1 MTTVVSIGCSHTHG
15 SMIDGENGTSLYNK
29 ENAYGPQLAKLNDF
43 NFLNL
48 GVPGASNTYIFRA
61 TINFLQ
67 KHLQKQEDY
76 IFLIG
81 WTSIN
86 RMEMRYDENN
96 KFTHETIGDLID
108 KKYIPLTAGTIKGLI
123 KTYQHRKMLDLSPLF
138 YDTVQAYDEWAG
150 YAFGLQKILTQKNI
164 KHLMFNTC
172 EELQI
177 TENNYRIIDNIDT
190 TYYLHPQ
197 NSEEVFLIWGMNR
210 GHEIT
215 ECWHHKEEAHI
226 AWAEYLNIVCK
237 NLDYY

>member
-1 MTTVVSIGCSHTHG
+1 
-15 SMIDGENGTSLYNK
+15 MIDGKNGTSLYNK

-67 KHLQKQEDY
+67 KHLQEQEDY

-81 WTSIN
+81 WTSEN

-108 KKYIPLTAGTIKGLI
+108 KKYLPLTAGTSKGLI
-123 KTYQHRKMLDLSPLF
+123 RTYHHRKMLDLSPLF
-138 YDTVQAYDEWAG
+138 YDTVQAHDEWAS
-150 YAFGLQKILTQKNI
+150 YAFGLQKILSEKN
-164 KHLMFNTC
+164 KKYLMFNTC
-172 EELQI
+172 IKLQE
-177 TENNYRIIDNIDT
+177 TCNNKNIIKKLDT
-190 TYYLHPQ
+190 AKYLHLEKE
-197 NSEEVFLIWGMNR
+197 EEVFLHWALNR
-210 GHEIT
+210 GFKKT
-215 ECWHHKEEAHI
+215 KCWHHGLEAHI

-237 NLDYY
+237 NLNYY